1 MENFLS
7 LVEIDHD
14 TDNGEDIESDTAK
27 ENKDVIKKFAENV
40 VNWQNLV
47 SLAKINQIRLKMT
60 YLNQILK
67 QGISETFI

>member
-60 YLNQILK
+60 YLYQILK